1 MEKFFVVKIT
11 LNSKSRDIR
20 CGGILKATFKLVCIA
35 CCERYKRNLKWVQR
49 DGGIEIKMR
58 KA

>member
-1 MEKFFVVKIT
+1 MVKIT